1 MGGAMS
7 KRHRDGDLV
16 LPPRAERRAH
26 ARSERHRINIELA
39 EVAEQVS
46 GGVEPDDA
54 PDPAVAYR
62 PVHHHDPARAK
73 EEDGRGRRRRRRHW
87 KLKMWKR
94 RTSMRVMKAKALRV
108 ADAES

>member
-1 MGGAMS
+1 MS
-7 KRHRDGDLV
+7 KRHREGDQV

-26 ARSERHRINIELA
+26 ARSERHRITIELA
-39 EVAEQVS
+39 DVAEQVS

-62 PVHHHDPARAK
+62 PIHHHDPTRAK
-73 EEDGRGRRRRRRHW
+73 QVEGQPRRRRRRHW

-94 RTSMRVMKAKALRV
+94 RSSMRVMKAKAQRLPE
-108 ADAES
+108 AEA

>member
-1 MGGAMS
+1 MS
-7 KRHRDGDLV
+7 KRHREGDVV

-26 ARSERHRINIELA
+26 ARSERHRINLELA
-39 EVAEQVS
+39 DVAEQVS

-62 PVHHHDPARAK
+62 PVHRHDPARAK
-73 EEDGRGRRRRRRHW
+73 QEDGGRAKRRRRRHW

-94 RTSMRVMKAKALRV
+94 RTSMRAMKARAVRL
-108 ADAES
+108 ADTES